1 MKSKKICTINEL
13 GEVIAFLK
21 TGFPTYKKE
30 LDKLSSHIQ
39 ISNHELGFYGFIHYD
54 DKDKIDGAILTLLQC
69 QKYGEIILK
78 PVINLSS
85 WYMLKKS
92 RGIKVINFAKFFLN
106 ELKSFHITNYSANKV
121 AYGLFKYFGFK
132 DLLTFKVCSSL
143 LIVLSVNP
151 LKTGIN
157 KKLSKEL
164 VIKKYKEISSF
175 SLLKE
180 IEFYEFTYKNQS
192 FIYSCRK
199 RKSLIPM
206 FFNLKLK
213 IPIIDII
220 WCSNENCLSK
230 NWKLFCKTI
239 FLEQFNLG
247 IYCNFRKG
255 NFPNFNSFD
264 YLINTKSFNKS
275 FLIRGIEDQ
284 RFIYTLGSEKMI
296 F

>member
-1 MKSKKICTINEL
+1 MKAKKICSSKEL
-13 GEVIAFLK
+13 VKVIAFLK
-21 TGFPTYKKE
+21 IGFPRHKKE

-39 ISNHELGFYGFIHYD
+39 ISNEELGFYGFVHFD
-54 DKDKIDGAILTLLQC
+54 DKDKIDGAILTPLQC
-69 QKYGEIILK
+69 REDGKLILK

-106 ELKSFHITNYSANKV
+106 ELRSFYITNYSANKE
-121 AYGLFKYFGFK
+121 AYLLFKFFGFK
-132 DLLTFKVCSSL
+132 DLLTTQICSSL

-151 LKTGIN
+151 LKAGIN
-157 KKLSKEL
+157 KKLSNQL

-175 SLLKE
+175 SLTKE

-192 FIYSCRK
+192 FIYSLRK
-199 RKSLIPM
+199 RKSLIPT

-213 IPIIDII
+213 IPILDII

-239 FLEQFNLG
+239 FLQQFNLG
-247 IYCNFRKG
+247 VYCNFRKD

-264 YLINTKSFNKS
+264 YLINTKSFNKT
-275 FLIRGIEDQ
+275 FLISGIEDQ
-284 RFIYTLGSEKMI
+284 RFIYTIGSEKMI